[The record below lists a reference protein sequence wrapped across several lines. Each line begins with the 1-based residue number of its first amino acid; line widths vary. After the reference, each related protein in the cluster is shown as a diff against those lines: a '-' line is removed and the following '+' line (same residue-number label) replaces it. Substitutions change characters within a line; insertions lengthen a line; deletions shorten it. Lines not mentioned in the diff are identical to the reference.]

1 MYLGSERRCIRGVKD
16 GVLGSESE
24 LGMGK
29 IVNMGEVKLSKYC
42 EVKESDLGKWKNI
55 NWDVKESE
63 CGNESELGGERKWI
77 EEWKKVNGGVDVE

>member
-1 MYLGSERRCIRGVKD
+1 MYLGSERRCIGGVKD

-42 EVKESDLGKWKNI
+42 EVKESDLGK
-55 NWDVKESE
+55 
-63 CGNESELGGERKWI
+63 
-77 EEWKKVNGGVDVE
+77 